1 MEIFRFFSDYIN
13 WLILGIFLVFIE
25 ILLPGAYVI
34 WFGLAALVMGGVV
47 ALLPLSVVWQLALFA
62 LLSLISVLIGLRVY
76 GSRRQNQPININKIR
91 GSEYIGRHFTL
102 ETPVVNGEGR
112 LRLGDSSWIIKGE
125 DCAMGTQIK
134 IVKVSV
140 NTLHFIIIQL
150 P

>member
-1 MEIFRFFSDYIN
+1 MEIFRFFADYVN

-25 ILLPGAYVI
+25 ILLPGVYVI

-62 LLSLISVLIGLRVY
+62 LLSLISVLIGLKVY
-76 GSRRQNQPININKIR
+76 GFKKKNRPININKIR
-91 GSEYIGRHFTL
+91 GSEYIGRRYIL
-102 ETPVVNGEGR
+102 EAPVRNGEGR
-112 LRLGDSSWIIKGE
+112 LSMGDSSWIIKGE
-125 DCAMGTQIK
+125 DCEVGTQIE
-134 IVKVSV
+134 ITDVSV